1 MSVSIEVDVC
11 AHLKYHADLGVQR
24 DSLLPRDLE
33 VLHKVDYRVPV
44 RRPRI
49 LGESDA
55 LMRPIGDVR
64 PSDLLKKVDLSHD
77 RLIVEF
83 LVERMN
89 TDPACLGEGPNLMPS
104 QAIGYH
110 LGTHP
115 LPTSSLLWRVNTGH
129 PKE

>member
-83 LVERMN
+83 LVER
-89 TDPACLGEGPNLMPS
+89 LGGRFAVKDL
-104 QAIGYH
+104 
-110 LGTHP
+110 LGQSGIMSRRGVCGEMDVVDDTVDY
-115 LPTSSLLWRVNTGH
+115 LRLC
-129 PKE
+129 